1 MELQRDF
8 YVGTVEDNKDPN
20 RKGRIKVRIQSLF
33 HDIPVEDIPYA
44 YPFAGLA
51 GKEFQV
57 PAIGKLVNILFL
69 SDDLYS
75 PYYIYSENYNT
86 NLQNKLRDLSDEEY
100 VNFVAL
106 LFDERTNI
114 FADSEELTIDH
125 RYNKIT
131 INNNS
136 INHELKDNNQILNL
150 GSKNSGQQ
158 AVLGTRFFEWMDKF
172 IEELLRPHCL
182 VDSYMQPILR
192 PKLNKLCREYQY
204 IRKQKKS
211 FTSDNVM
218 IVDNASVKN
227 LKRNPST
234 ITDKHDIDL
243 VLAML
248 DEKDQCQDYKEQ
260 ESKEQE
266 ILDKAIKKQ
275 NKKSCKQDKG
285 SKPSVYVEPN
295 YQSGDMISPVIGR
308 VSSPFGLRPDPTNKR
323 KMQGHSGTD
332 IAVPINTP
340 IYCPADGKVIRAV
353 FDSKYGGGNTIRIKH
368 TNDFITGYA
377 HLNSFSVKKG
387 DKVKKGDIIG
397 YVGNTGGH
405 TTGPHLHFTVTTP
418 DNEKVDPE
426 LYFNFSNGQQLAQN
440 NNQKYQGQEYK
451 KQQNSECDENSENYE
466 NSENDPDIESSP
478 LSTEF
483 SNDKF
488 IEITKKVI
496 DNLEGGYYHPN
507 MFLDGRLKK
516 DSETMALYKKSTETM
531 FGIDR
536 YNSGS
541 ISQSPAGKEFW
552 GIIDSANANDEWK
565 WNYMGG
571 EYREKLTTLAA
582 EMMKPRYDN
591 FANKYLSA
599 EAAEIV
605 NNDEKLLFNFSYAT
619 WNGSG
624 YFQKYS
630 NLIND
635 AVRRGETD
643 VTVLRQLMLDS
654 RLNSPEKLIA
664 DSAIKMKDRN
674 LIT

>member
-20 RKGRIKVRIQSLF
+20 RKGRIKVRIQTLY
-33 HDIPVEDIPYA
+33 HNIPIEDIPYA

-57 PAIGKLVNILFL
+57 PAIGKLVNVLFL

-131 INNNS
+131 INNTS
-136 INHELKDNNQILNL
+136 INHELKDNNQKINL
-150 GSKNSGQQ
+150 GSKNSEQE

-172 IEELLRPHCL
+172 IAELLKPHSL
-182 VDSYMQPILR
+182 VDSAMAPISK
-192 PKLNKLCREYQY
+192 PKLQMLCKEYQS

-211 FTSDNVM
+211 FTSDNVR
-218 IVDNASVKN
+218 IVDNGSVKK
-227 LKRNPST
+227 LERIPST

-243 VLAML
+243 ILAML
-248 DEKDQCQDYKEQ
+248 DEKDQCQDYREGENKE
-260 ESKEQE
+260 KE

-275 NKKSCKQDKG
+275 NKKACKQAKV

-295 YQSGDMISPVIGR
+295 TQSGDMIPPLTGR
-308 VSSPFGLRPDPTNKR
+308 VTSKFGLRRDPTNKR

-332 IAVPINTP
+332 IAAPTGTP
-340 IYCPADGKVIRAV
+340 IYSPADGKVKYCG
-353 FDSKYGGGNTIRIKH
+353 FDSKYGGGNSIRIKH
-368 TNDFITGYA
+368 TNDFTTGYA
-377 HLNSFSVKKG
+377 HLSSFAVLKG

-405 TTGPHLHFTVTTP
+405 TTGPHLHFTLTTP
-418 DNEKVDPE
+418 DNVKVDPE
-426 LYFNFSNGQQLAQN
+426 LYFDFSNGQSISQN
-440 NNQKYQGQEYK
+440 DNNLKYQGQNYK
-451 KQQNSECDENSENYE
+451 QENAGCEEENNE
-466 NSENDPDIESSP
+466 NSENDPDVESSP

-488 IEITKKVI
+488 IEVTKKVI
-496 DNLEGGYYHPN
+496 DNLEGGYWHPN

-516 DSETMALYKKSTETM
+516 DSATMALYKTSTETM

-536 YNSGS
+536 QNSGS

-552 GIIDSANANDEWK
+552 SIIDNANAADDWE

-571 EYREKLTTLAA
+571 EYRERLTTLAA
-582 EMMKPRYDN
+582 EMMKPRYDT
-591 FANKYLSA
+591 FADRYLSDAA
-599 EAAEIV
+599 EEIV
-605 NNDEKLLFNFSYAT
+605 NSDDKLLFNFSYAT
-619 WNGSG
+619 WNGPV
-624 YFQKYS
+624 YFQKYA
-630 NLIND
+630 NEIND

-643 VTVLRQLMLDS
+643 VTVLRQLMLNS

-664 DSAIKMKDRN
+664 NSAIKIRDRN